1 MNISDPVSDLLAR
14 LRNALSAR
22 HEKADIPSSRFKV
35 ELARILKD
43 EGYIKNFKVM
53 DDRGG
58 SLLRLYLKYDDTG
71 NPVIH
76 GLARSSK
83 PGRRLYAGKN
93 ELPEVLGGLGV
104 AIVSTSQ
111 GLLTGHA
118 ALFRV
123 VAGEETLRG
132 GHNGDAEAAE
142 NLGKLV
148 FAGIEAP
155 TRLAR
160 AREAVDD
167 GIPGVVVLEVQ
178 AQQAASPVVHHL
190 EVLDI
195 ALVLE
200 DASELD
206 LEARRRNVGLLVPG
220 RQRVP
225 EAREEIGDGIAD
237 VHRPLLTTT
246 PSSPRARSPR
256 ARGSGSKCGTSRTC
270 GETPADARSACNGF
284 ACGSRISVSN
294 SP

>member
-14 LRNALSAR
+14 LRNSLSAR

-111 GLLTGHA
+111 GLLTGHDA
-118 ALFRV
+118 KKRGVGGEV
-123 VAGEETLRG
+123 VCT
-132 GHNGDAEAAE
+132 
-142 NLGKLV
+142 V
-148 FAGIEAP
+148 W
-155 TRLAR
+155 
-160 AREAVDD
+160 
-167 GIPGVVVLEVQ
+167 
-178 AQQAASPVVHHL
+178 
-190 EVLDI
+190 
-195 ALVLE
+195 
-200 DASELD
+200 
-206 LEARRRNVGLLVPG
+206 
-220 RQRVP
+220 
-225 EAREEIGDGIAD
+225 
-237 VHRPLLTTT
+237 
-246 PSSPRARSPR
+246 
-256 ARGSGSKCGTSRTC
+256 
-270 GETPADARSACNGF
+270 
-284 ACGSRISVSN
+284 
-294 SP
+294 

>member
-1 MNISDPVSDLLAR
+1 MNISDPGSDLLAR

-111 GLLTGHA
+111 GLLTGHDA
-118 ALFRV
+118 KKRGVGGEV
-123 VAGEETLRG
+123 VCT
-132 GHNGDAEAAE
+132 
-142 NLGKLV
+142 V
-148 FAGIEAP
+148 W
-155 TRLAR
+155 
-160 AREAVDD
+160 
-167 GIPGVVVLEVQ
+167 
-178 AQQAASPVVHHL
+178 
-190 EVLDI
+190 
-195 ALVLE
+195 
-200 DASELD
+200 
-206 LEARRRNVGLLVPG
+206 
-220 RQRVP
+220 
-225 EAREEIGDGIAD
+225 
-237 VHRPLLTTT
+237 
-246 PSSPRARSPR
+246 
-256 ARGSGSKCGTSRTC
+256 
-270 GETPADARSACNGF
+270 
-284 ACGSRISVSN
+284 
-294 SP
+294 